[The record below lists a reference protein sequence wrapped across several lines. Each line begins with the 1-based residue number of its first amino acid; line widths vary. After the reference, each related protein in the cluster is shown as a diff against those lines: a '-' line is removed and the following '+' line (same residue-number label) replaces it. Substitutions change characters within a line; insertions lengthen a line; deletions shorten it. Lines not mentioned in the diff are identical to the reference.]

1 MALET
6 LVVAVGPN
14 DDART
19 EELTEAV
26 LDVAAPTG
34 ANVVFLHV
42 FSEQAY
48 QAGIEEAGF
57 DPDDPPSPDELASR
71 LEAIDSMAAE
81 LGEADVPYGIEG
93 RIGDEADAILEA
105 ATDVDADV
113 LYVSGRKR
121 SPTGKAVFGST
132 VHRLLMDSP
141 CPVLFVRE
149 GLHGDWDGS

>member
-14 DDART
+14 DDAKT

>member
-48 QAGIEEAGF
+48 QTGIEEAGF

>member
-1 MALET
+1 MALDT
-6 LVVAVGPN
+6 LVVAIGPN

-26 LDVAAPTG
+26 LDVATPTG

-48 QAGIEEAGF
+48 QAGIDEAGF

-71 LEAIDSMAAE
+71 LEAIDAMAAE
-81 LGEADVPYGIEG
+81 FEAADVPYGIEG
-93 RIGDEADAILEA
+93 RIGDEVDTILEA
-105 ATDVDADV
+105 ATDADADV

-149 GLHGDWDGS
+149 GLHGDWNES